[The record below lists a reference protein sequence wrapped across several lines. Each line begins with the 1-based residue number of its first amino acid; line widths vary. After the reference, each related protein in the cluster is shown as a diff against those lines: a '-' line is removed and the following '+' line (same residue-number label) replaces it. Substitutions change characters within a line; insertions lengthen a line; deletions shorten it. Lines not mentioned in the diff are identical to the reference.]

1 MREDE
6 RDDRRGVS
14 KRAVRARE
22 AWQGKRLRSTRT
34 RLRACGIRLIAT
46 HGYEKT
52 TAQDIAAAA
61 GVSTMTFFRHCP
73 SKEDVVLGMP
83 PDSDGVAAAEQA
95 LGAIAAGTSPLE
107 AARAVLRVAAKAL
120 GQEGLSDVALRL
132 VIVRENPPLLRAL
145 YARVPLWVQMVGL
158 LLPDSLRGAD
168 GFSTRLTAATIVL
181 YWLEVMQE
189 WSRRGGTEAD
199 AASLSAV
206 ADEAMRSMA
215 NLSPVPA
222 PAGGVM

>member
-52 TAQDIAAAA
+52 TTQDIAAAA
-61 GVSTMTFFRHCP
+61 GVSTMTFFRHFP

-95 LGAIAAGTSPLE
+95 LGAIATGTSPLE
-107 AARAVLRVAAKAL
+107 AARAVLRAAAKAL

-206 ADEAMRSMA
+206 ADEAMGSMV

>member
-61 GVSTMTFFRHCP
+61 GVSTMTFFRHFP

-95 LGAIAAGTSPLE
+95 LGAIATGTSPLE
-107 AARAVLRVAAKAL
+107 AARAVLRAAAKAL

-206 ADEAMRSMA
+206 ADEAMGSMV

-222 PAGGVM
+222 PAEGVM

>member
-61 GVSTMTFFRHCP
+61 GVSTMTFFRHFP

-107 AARAVLRVAAKAL
+107 AARAVLRAAAKAL

-168 GFSTRLTAATIVL
+168 DFSTRLTAATIVL

-199 AASLSAV
+199 AALLSAV
-206 ADEAMRSMA
+206 ADEAMGSMA

>member
-61 GVSTMTFFRHCP
+61 GDSTMTFFHHLP
-73 SKEDVVLGMP
+73 YNEDVVLGMP

-107 AARAVLRVAAKAL
+107 AARAVLRAAAKAL

-181 YWLEVMQE
+181 YWFEVMQE

-206 ADEAMRSMA
+206 ADEAMGSMA

>member
-61 GVSTMTFFRHCP
+61 GVSTMTFFRHFP

-107 AARAVLRVAAKAL
+107 AARAVLRAAEQAL

-206 ADEAMRSMA
+206 ADEAMGLMA

>member
-61 GVSTMTFFRHCP
+61 GVSTMTFFRHFP

-107 AARAVLRVAAKAL
+107 AARAVLRAAAKAL

-168 GFSTRLTAATIVL
+168 DFSTRLTAATIVL

-206 ADEAMRSMA
+206 ADEAMGLMA

>member
-61 GVSTMTFFRHCP
+61 GVSTMTFFRHFP

-95 LGAIAAGTSPLE
+95 LGAIATGTSPLE
-107 AARAVLRVAAKAL
+107 AARAVLRAAAKAL

>member
-61 GVSTMTFFRHCP
+61 GVSTMTFFRHFP

-107 AARAVLRVAAKAL
+107 AARAVLRAAAKAL

-206 ADEAMRSMA
+206 ADEAMGLMA

>member
-22 AWQGKRLRSTRT
+22 AWQSKRLRSTRT

-61 GVSTMTFFRHCP
+61 GVSTMTFFRHFP

-95 LGAIAAGTSPLE
+95 LGAIATGTSPLE
-107 AARAVLRVAAKAL
+107 AARAVLRAAAKAL

>member
-61 GVSTMTFFRHCP
+61 GVSTMTFFRHFP

-95 LGAIAAGTSPLE
+95 LDAIAAGTSPLE
-107 AARAVLRVAAKAL
+107 AARAVLRAAAKAL

-168 GFSTRLTAATIVL
+168 DFSTRLTAATIVL

-199 AASLSAV
+199 AASLSVV
-206 ADEAMRSMA
+206 ADEAMGSMV

-222 PAGGVM
+222 PAEGVM

>member
-61 GVSTMTFFRHCP
+61 GVSTMTFFRHFP

-107 AARAVLRVAAKAL
+107 AARAVLRAAAKAL

-145 YARVPLWVQMVGL
+145 YARVPRWVQMVGL

-199 AASLSAV
+199 AASLSVV
-206 ADEAMRSMA
+206 ADEAMGSMA
-215 NLSPVPA
+215 HLSPVPA

>member
-61 GVSTMTFFRHCP
+61 GVSTMTFFRHFP

-95 LGAIAAGTSPLE
+95 LGAIATGTSPLE
-107 AARAVLRVAAKAL
+107 AARAVLRAAVKAL

-206 ADEAMRSMA
+206 ADEAMGSMV

-222 PAGGVM
+222 PAEGVM

>member
-52 TAQDIAAAA
+52 TAQDIATAA
-61 GVSTMTFFRHCP
+61 GVSTMTFFRHFP

-95 LGAIAAGTSPLE
+95 LGAIATGTSPLE
-107 AARAVLRVAAKAL
+107 AARAVLRAAAKAL

>member
-61 GVSTMTFFRHCP
+61 GVSTMTFFRHFP

-95 LGAIAAGTSPLE
+95 LDAIAAGTSPLE
-107 AARAVLRVAAKAL
+107 AAHAVLGAAARAL

-168 GFSTRLTAATIVL
+168 DFSTRLTAATIVL

-206 ADEAMRSMA
+206 ADEAMGLMA

-222 PAGGVM
+222 PAEGVM

>member
-61 GVSTMTFFRHCP
+61 GVSTMTFFRHFP

-95 LGAIAAGTSPLE
+95 LGAIAAGTSSLE
-107 AARAVLRVAAKAL
+107 AARAVLRAAVKAL

-206 ADEAMRSMA
+206 ADEAMGSMA

>member
-61 GVSTMTFFRHCP
+61 GVSTMTFFRHFP

-95 LGAIAAGTSPLE
+95 LGAIATGTSPLE
-107 AARAVLRVAAKAL
+107 AARAVLRAAAKAL

-189 WSRRGGTEAD
+189 WSRRGGDEAD
-199 AASLSAV
+199 AALLSAV

-215 NLSPVPA
+215 NLLPVPA
-222 PAGGVM
+222 PAGGAT

>member
-61 GVSTMTFFRHCP
+61 GVSTMTFFRHFP

-95 LGAIAAGTSPLE
+95 LGAIATGTSPLE
-107 AARAVLRVAAKAL
+107 AARAVLRAAAKAL

-168 GFSTRLTAATIVL
+168 DFSTRLTAATIVL

-206 ADEAMRSMA
+206 ADEAMGLMA

-222 PAGGVM
+222 PAEGVM